1 MQQRT
6 AIARALANDPEILLL
21 DEPFGALDNQ
31 TRALMQE
38 LLLGIWERERK
49 TVLFVTHDIEE
60 AIFLASRVVV
70 MTARPGRIKAD
81 VAIDLPHPRH
91 YTIKTSPEFSAL
103 KARLTEEIRVE
114 AVLAARGALMVG
126 IRRRFAREPIARGSQ
141 PCPRR
146 RTISPGRPSSSRAP
160 ASGIGRATAL
170 IFAREGANVVCADL
184 NEAGAR
190 ADRRAGHR
198 QRRQGAGAA
207 HRRHRRAREVDD
219 MVRQAIDAFGTVQF
233 QFNSAGAAL
242 RRSKF
247 LDIDEALLDNTF
259 ALNVKGT
266 FYCMQAILPHM
277 EKNRL
282 GVIVNMASM
291 AHRRGGPGS
300 SIHYAAAKGAVVSMT
315 LGVAREFAHLGIRCL
330 SISPG
335 PVKTP
340 FQAAAQTSP
349 ELVQRFLD
357 DVPMKR
363 FGEPE
368 EIGEL
373 VLFMC
378 SDACSFMTADTVYVS
393 GGGGWR

>member
-1 MQQRT
+1 MPKT
-6 AIARALANDPEILLL
+6 PDYFSGKTIIIT
-21 DEPFGALDNQ
+21 GA
-31 TRALMQE
+31 
-38 LLLGIWERERK
+38 
-49 TVLFVTHDIEE
+49 
-60 AIFLASRVVV
+60 
-70 MTARPGRIKAD
+70 
-81 VAIDLPHPRH
+81 
-91 YTIKTSPEFSAL
+91 
-103 KARLTEEIRVE
+103 
-114 AVLAARGALMVG
+114 
-126 IRRRFAREPIARGSQ
+126 
-141 PCPRR
+141 
-146 RTISPGRPSSSRAP
+146 
-160 ASGIGRATAL
+160 ASGIGQATAL

-184 NEAGAR
+184 NHEGARRTAERAMQHGVKALALKTDVTAR
-190 ADRRAGHR
+190 AD
-198 QRRQGAGAA
+198 
-207 HRRHRRAREVDD
+207 VDD
-219 MVRQAIDAFGTVQF
+219 MVRRAIEKFGTVQF

-247 LDIDEALLDNTF
+247 LDIDQALFDNTF
-259 ALNVKGT
+259 ALNVKGV

-277 EKNRL
+277 QKNRH

-315 LGVAREFAHLGIRCL
+315 LGVAREFADQGIRCL

-349 ELVQRFLD
+349 ELVQKFLD

-378 SDACSFMTADTVYVS
+378 SDACSFMTADTVYVN

>member
-1 MQQRT
+1 M
-6 AIARALANDPEILLL
+6 P
-21 DEPFGALDNQ
+21 
-31 TRALMQE
+31 
-38 LLLGIWERERK
+38 K
-49 TVLFVTHDIEE
+49 TPDYF
-60 AIFLASRVVV
+60 A
-70 MTARPGRIKAD
+70 GK
-81 VAIDLPHPRH
+81 
-91 YTIKTSPEFSAL
+91 TIIITSA
-103 KARLTEEIRVE
+103 
-114 AVLAARGALMVG
+114 G
-126 IRRRFAREPIARGSQ
+126 
-141 PCPRR
+141 
-146 RTISPGRPSSSRAP
+146 
-160 ASGIGRATAL
+160 SGIGRAAAL
-170 IFAREGANVVCADL
+170 IFARERANVVCADV
-184 NEAGAR
+184 NDSGAR
-190 ADRRAGHR
+190 QTAEQVTAQGGKALALKTDVTSRA
-198 QRRQGAGAA
+198 Q
-207 HRRHRRAREVDD
+207 VDA
-219 MVRQAIDAFGTVQF
+219 MVRQAIETFGSVQF

-247 LDIDEALLDNTF
+247 LDIDDALLDNTF

-277 EKNRL
+277 QANRH

-315 LGVAREFAHLGIRCL
+315 LGVAREFADQGIRCL

-335 PVKTP
+335 PVRTP
-340 FQAAAQTSP
+340 FQSAAQTSP
-349 ELVQRFLD
+349 ELMQKFLD

-378 SDACSFMTADTVYVS
+378 SDACGFMTADTVYVN